1 MPIMPIYKLL
11 LTLVVAFALTG
22 CSSKSWNW
30 FFDDD
35 EEDLVYEEVNP
46 EEEMLEEEFE
56 EELVYEDEYEAEDDE
71 MMEKD
76 SRRDEEPPRRGP
88 RYRDD
93 DDKDKKMRDRDG
105 RRSDRQMRDDDMA
118 ELPKRTVIHFNYKK
132 TRVAVRDIAV
142 LEKHAQALRSDPDLV
157 VTIEGHTDSVASVG
171 YNKKLGLKRARMVA
185 DILEEMGVDSA
196 QVVTVSYGEDR
207 PLETGNSKRA
217 HEMNRRVELIY

>member
-46 EEEMLEEEFE
+46 EEEMLDEEFE
-56 EELVYEDEYEAEDDE
+56 EELVYEDEYDAEDDE

-93 DDKDKKMRDRDG
+93 DKDKKMRDRDG

-118 ELPKRTVIHFNYKK
+118 ELSKRTVVHFNYKK